1 MPTKS
6 PTIVAEL
13 GRPETPEETA
23 QRKAAASQRRRANQT
38 ALNLVLAT
46 LASLAIVL
54 FLVFVVVRP
63 TPEPPAPID
72 YAAIA
77 AESGRDVLAPD
88 LPDTWAA
95 NAARLETVGGVAT
108 WTIGFVTPAG
118 QYIALDQGLQ
128 ANETWLADA
137 VVDAQATG
145 ADRIGGLDWTLYDR
159 RDAAD
164 PGNHAFILSTQIG
177 EDLVVLHGTADDTEF
192 ETLAEAIGKAVH

>member
-1 MPTKS
+1 MAAKPPTV
-6 PTIVAEL
+6 VAEL

-46 LASLAIVL
+46 LASLGVVL

-63 TPEPPAPID
+63 TPEPPAPVD
-72 YAAIA
+72 YVAIA

-88 LPDTWAA
+88 LPDGWTA
-95 NAARLETVGGVAT
+95 NAARLETVGGVTT

-137 VVDAQATG
+137 VLDAEVTG
-145 ADRIGGLDWTLYDR
+145 AARIGGLDWALYDR
-159 RDAAD
+159 RDSAD

-192 ETLAEAIGKAVH
+192 ETLAEAIGKAVQ